1 MYPILM
7 SSAAKN
13 TRATVKAWPRCRNAM
28 GETRP
33 GARLSRWALVLAVV
47 TSGGSGCVP
56 RPTQF
61 RTGLDVLAASGF
73 ASLKGKRVGVVVN
86 PTSVDSNQRSLPELL
101 RAAHGV
107 ELAAIFGPEHGASG
121 SRAAGEKVAD
131 SRDRISSVRI
141 YSLYG
146 ETRRPTKAMLEGLD
160 VILFDLQDI
169 GVRTY
174 TYFST
179 LVEVLEAARE
189 QGRGEDLEVWVLDR
203 PNPLGGEVVEGP
215 VLDPGLESFVGAHP
229 VPLRHGLTLGELALL
244 VNEEKSL
251 GVKLRVLPAEGW
263 SRSQLGGDTGLLWV
277 PPSPNLPT
285 VETAHLYAGF
295 VLVEGT
301 TLSEGRG
308 TALPFHVAGAPWL
321 DAVKLAAVLNEMR
334 LPGCVFRAMELTPA
348 SSKHQG
354 QVCQYVQTHVT
365 APRVFS
371 SVRAAVAL
379 IWHAKR
385 LHPKELAF
393 STDFFDRLAGTP
405 KLREALESGTP
416 LDEIFASWAPAL
428 EEFRKRREKYLLYR

>member
-1 MYPILM
+1 M
-7 SSAAKN
+7 STASRN
-13 TRATVKAWPRCRNAM
+13 SRATIQACPRCRNTPAA
-28 GETRP
+28 TWP
-33 GARLSRWALVLAVV
+33 GARLFQWALVLTVA
-47 TSGGSGCVP
+47 TSGVSGCVS
-56 RPTQF
+56 RPIQF

-86 PTSVDSNQRSLPELL
+86 PTSVDSNQRSLSELL

-121 SRAAGEKVAD
+121 SAAAGEEVAD
-131 SRDRISSVRI
+131 SRDKISSVRI

-146 ETRRPTKAMLEGLD
+146 KTRRPTKAMLEGLD

-179 LVEVLEAARE
+179 LVEVLEATRE

-203 PNPLGGEVVEGP
+203 PNPLGGEVVDGP

-229 VPLRHGLTLGELALL
+229 LPLRHGLTLGELAIL

-251 GVKLRVLPAEGW
+251 GAKLRVVPAEGW

-321 DAVKLAAVLNEMR
+321 DAVKLTALLNGMR
-334 LPGCVFRAMELTPA
+334 MPGCVFRAMELTPA

-354 QVCQYVQTHVT
+354 QLCNYVQTHVT
-365 APRVFS
+365 APGVFS

-379 IWHAKR
+379 LWHAKR
-385 LHPKELAF
+385 LHPKELTFDA
-393 STDFFDRLAGTP
+393 DFFDRLSGTP

-416 LDEIFASWAPAL
+416 LDEILASWAQAL